1 MYNVTRFNP
10 VQSAKQAAPTFLS
23 AVGNM
28 TEQRLEP
35 SNTPRH
41 WIYARQH
48 KWEHRAPNTHPPTTT
63 TKKNLETT
71 GLFLHSS
78 SSYCK

>member
-10 VQSAKQAAPTFLS
+10 VQSAKQAAPTFFS

-35 SNTPRH
+35 SNT
-41 WIYARQH
+41 
-48 KWEHRAPNTHPPTTT
+48 
-63 TKKNLETT
+63 
-71 GLFLHSS
+71 
-78 SSYCK
+78 